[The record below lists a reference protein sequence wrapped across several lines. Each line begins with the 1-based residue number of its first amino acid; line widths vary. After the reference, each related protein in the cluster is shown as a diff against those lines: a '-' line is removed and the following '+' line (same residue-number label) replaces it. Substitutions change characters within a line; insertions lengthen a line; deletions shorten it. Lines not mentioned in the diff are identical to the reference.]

1 MARAPGC
8 LVSVLAVSLSL
19 NFAQTAFAARTYV
32 GLRGRNEPALRALLA
47 AQQDATAPEYRHWI
61 GAQEFGRRFGAAP
74 RDLKRVERW
83 LRAEGCRIERSAG
96 RQQVECVGGRPGTL
110 PAALAPLVD
119 DVIDLDQPVDLQHHL
134 DSSRLQPQS
143 VLPDG
148 AFYFTPREYADFYAI
163 ESLHSTG
170 IDGSGQRIGI
180 VATAGVEPTDIAA
193 FRTLYG
199 LPALDLEQ
207 VGTPGSNISQDDVIE
222 AVLDVTWSG
231 AVAPGAAVTL
241 SISSG
246 ALVDAITYLVQRN
259 DVAVMS
265 LSVDFIP
272 SKRTQP
278 LIRQSLKLFRQAA
291 TGGKTILVASGDFGP
306 LAVVK
311 PKRRRGVTSFSQ
323 SPFVTAVGGT
333 TPTASSPEDA
343 VAHGNEVVWQDGDM
357 ASGGGR
363 SRQPRPKWQKGL
375 KSSQR
380 TVPDVSL
387 AAAAVYPVPFDGGI
401 TCCVS
406 GTSAAAPS
414 WAGLIAML
422 DQQTGTP
429 AGLINPKLYELGNA
443 QARGG
448 PAVFFDIVEGSNS
461 TMVAKGFP
469 AKPGYDLATGWGTPN
484 VAALFPALQ

>member
-1 MARAPGC
+1 
-8 LVSVLAVSLSL
+8 
-19 NFAQTAFAARTYV
+19 
-32 GLRGRNEPALRALLA
+32 
-47 AQQDATAPEYRHWI
+47 
-61 GAQEFGRRFGAAP
+61 
-74 RDLKRVERW
+74 
-83 LRAEGCRIERSAG
+83 
-96 RQQVECVGGRPGTL
+96 
-110 PAALAPLVD
+110 
-119 DVIDLDQPVDLQHHL
+119 VIDLDQPVDLQHHV
-134 DSSRLQPQS
+134 DSSRLRPQS
-143 VLPDG
+143 VLPG
-148 AFYFTPREYADFYAI
+148 GEFYFTPREYADFYAF
-163 ESLHSTG
+163 EALHSAG

-180 VATAGVEPTDIAA
+180 VATAGVEPADIAA
-193 FRTLYG
+193 FRSFFD
-199 LPALDLEQ
+199 LPPLDVEQ
-207 VGTPGSNISQDDVIE
+207 VGTPGSNVSQDDLIE

-311 PKRRRGVTSFSQ
+311 PKPRRGVTSFAQ

-333 TPTASSPEDA
+333 TPAASTPADA
-343 VAHGNEVVWQDGDM
+343 VGHGSEVVWQDGDM

-363 SRQPRPKWQKGL
+363 STKPRPSWQKGL
-375 KSSQR
+375 KSNRR

-443 QARGG
+443 QAHGG
-448 PAVFFDIVEGSNS
+448 PAVFHDIVEGSNA
-461 TMVAKGFP
+461 TMTAKGFP

-484 VAALFPALQ
+484 VAALFPALH

>member
-1 MARAPGC
+1 
-8 LVSVLAVSLSL
+8 
-19 NFAQTAFAARTYV
+19 
-32 GLRGRNEPALRALLA
+32 
-47 AQQDATAPEYRHWI
+47 
-61 GAQEFGRRFGAAP
+61 
-74 RDLKRVERW
+74 
-83 LRAEGCRIERSAG
+83 
-96 RQQVECVGGRPGTL
+96 
-110 PAALAPLVD
+110 
-119 DVIDLDQPVDLQHHL
+119 
-134 DSSRLQPQS
+134 
-143 VLPDG
+143 
-148 AFYFTPREYADFYAI
+148 
-163 ESLHSTG
+163 
-170 IDGSGQRIGI
+170 
-180 VATAGVEPTDIAA
+180 
-193 FRTLYG
+193 
-199 LPALDLEQ
+199 
-207 VGTPGSNISQDDVIE
+207 VGTPGDNISRDDLIE
-222 AVLDVTWSG
+222 AVLDVSWSG

-246 ALVDAITYLVQRN
+246 ALLDAITYLVQRN

-306 LAVVK
+306 LVVLK
-311 PKRRRGVTSFSQ
+311 PKPRRGVTSFAQ

-343 VAHGNEVVWQDGDM
+343 VAYGNEVVWQDGDM

-443 QARGG
+443 QAKGG
-448 PAVFFDIVEGSNS
+448 AAVFFDIVEGSNS
-461 TMVAKGFP
+461 TMTARGFP
-469 AKPGYDLATGWGTPN
+469 AKRGYDLATGWGTPN

>member
-1 MARAPGC
+1 MARASGC

-96 RQQVECVGGRPGTL
+96 RQQEECVGGRPGTL

-148 AFYFTPREYADFYAI
+148 TFYFTPREYADFYAI

-199 LPALDLEQ
+199 LPPLDLEQ
-207 VGTPGSNISQDDVIE
+207 VGTPGKRISQDDFIE
-222 AVLDVTWSG
+222 AALDVTWSG
-231 AVAPGAAVTL
+231 AVAPGAAVVL
-241 SISSG
+241 SISRG
-246 ALVDAITYLVQRN
+246 KLVDAIKYLVHRD
-259 DVAVMS
+259 DVSVLS

-272 SKRTQP
+272 SKQTLP

-291 TGGKTILVASGDFGP
+291 AEGKSILVASGDFGP
-306 LAVVK
+306 LVVTTPK
-311 PKRRRGVTSFSQ
+311 PRRGVSPFAQ

-333 TPTASSPEDA
+333 SPSPSTPED
-343 VAHGNEVVWQDGDM
+343 VVGYGSEVVWQDGDM
-357 ASGGGR
+357 ASGGGTSTR
-363 SRQPRPKWQKGL
+363 PRPAWQRGL
-375 KSSQR
+375 GSNRR

-387 AAAAVYPVPFDGGI
+387 AAAAVYPIPFNGEI

-422 DQQTGTP
+422 DQQIGTP

-443 QARGG
+443 QAQGG

-461 TMVAKGFP
+461 TMTAKGFP